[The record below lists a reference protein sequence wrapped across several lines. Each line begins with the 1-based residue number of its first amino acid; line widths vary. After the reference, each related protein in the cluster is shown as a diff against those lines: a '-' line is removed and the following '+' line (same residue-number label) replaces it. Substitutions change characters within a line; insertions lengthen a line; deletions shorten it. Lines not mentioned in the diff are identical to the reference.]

1 MKIIDA
7 SKNDTILKVNQA
19 IKRFL
24 KYKKIDDLA
33 GFFNLIKDLMEYVEK
48 IKTLSGK
55 EKQTLIYDNIVILLY
70 RNYKVEEAGPYI
82 VLINPVIE
90 NLILISKSK
99 LLLDLKKNFL
109 KRCL

>member
-1 MKIIDA
+1 
-7 SKNDTILKVNQA
+7 
-19 IKRFL
+19 
-24 KYKKIDDLA
+24 
-33 GFFNLIKDLMEYVEK
+33 MEYVEK

-99 LLLDLKKNFL
+99 LLLNLKKNFF

>member
-1 MKIIDA
+1 MK
-7 SKNDTILKVNQA
+7 TINFPKSEKTLKANQS
-19 IKRFL
+19 IKKFL
-24 KYKKIDDLA
+24 RYKKIDDLP
-33 GFFNLIKDLMEYVEK
+33 GFFRLVKDLMEYIETFKSLIGEEK
-48 IKTLSGK
+48 KNI
-55 EKQTLIYDNIVILLY
+55 IYDNVIDLLY

-99 LLLDLKKNFL
+99 LLLNLKKNFL

>member
-33 GFFNLIKDLMEYVEK
+33 GLFN
-48 IKTLSGK
+48 
-55 EKQTLIYDNIVILLY
+55 
-70 RNYKVEEAGPYI
+70 
-82 VLINPVIE
+82 
-90 NLILISKSK
+90 
-99 LLLDLKKNFL
+99 
-109 KRCL
+109 